1 MYAHV
6 IHCNDRKPCLRPS
19 RPQHHAGFQP
29 PSWLWV
35 CWGLEAQLTV
45 TKPMTKTR
53 AQTLSQAVAVGGV
66 SVRIL
71 PWRLFDFSSQFWHKP
86 SAMRSPSTSP
96 VSQADLQTAEHP
108 HRLSSPS
115 HAPLL
120 TAQHTDSRHQPS
132 QLPVLRRMVA
142 TMPLASAQTDCH
154 AWGPSR
160 VRSMREGVPLTT
172 PRSRSGRRPGWWCKV
187 GRVGLTQHPA
197 PWSLSGC
204 LPAGI
209 E

>member
-108 HRLSSPS
+108 HRLSSPQS
-115 HAPLL
+115 CATPHSTAHGLKAPTISAAGAEAHGCHHAAGVGADGLSCL
-120 TAQHTDSRHQPS
+120 GAVEGEEH
-132 QLPVLRRMVA
+132 A
-142 TMPLASAQTDCH
+142 GGSAADDTPFTLGEETWLVVQGGSCWFD
-154 AWGPSR
+154 
-160 VRSMREGVPLTT
+160 TT
-172 PRSRSGRRPGWWCKV
+172 PC
-187 GRVGLTQHPA
+187 
-197 PWSLSGC
+197 SLESLWLLAC
-204 LPAGI
+204 RH
-209 E
+209 